1 MNCNTQCQHQGY
13 EKQHLHTNKS
23 SKTLTSAQL
32 AELQNCLQRI
42 NDILGLSITISDAH
56 TTHRS
61 STSSRKHTTPRVTN
75 ATFTYRWLN
84 TYPKHIT
91 TLYQY
96 LLRAQWIAADT
107 PPDEF
112 FSLFTGE
119 DSNARIKWIGS
130 NLQLAYLIRVMTERN
145 YISIPKRIGKWTC
158 VYNHFVDKNSRQL
171 PRLNSLHIPKRSKLA
186 VEQMAE
192 LLNPNT

>member
-1 MNCNTQCQHQGY
+1 MKT
-13 EKQHLHTNKS
+13 KS
-23 SKTLTSAQL
+23 ITSAQL

-61 STSSRKHTTPRVTN
+61 SACPRKRITPRVTN
-75 ATFTYRWLN
+75 ATFTYRWLA
-84 TYPKHIT
+84 TAPQRIT

-96 LLRAQWIAADT
+96 LLRAQWIASDT
-107 PPDEF
+107 NPDDF
-112 FSLFTGE
+112 LSLFTGKE
-119 DSNARIKWIGS
+119 SNVRIKWTGS
-130 NLQLAYLIRVMTERN
+130 NLQLAYLIRLMTERN
-145 YISIPKRIGKWTC
+145 YISVPKRVGKWTC
-158 VYNHFVDKNSRQL
+158 VYNHFVDKNSHQL
-171 PRLNSLHIPKRSKLA
+171 PRLNSLHIPTKSKLA